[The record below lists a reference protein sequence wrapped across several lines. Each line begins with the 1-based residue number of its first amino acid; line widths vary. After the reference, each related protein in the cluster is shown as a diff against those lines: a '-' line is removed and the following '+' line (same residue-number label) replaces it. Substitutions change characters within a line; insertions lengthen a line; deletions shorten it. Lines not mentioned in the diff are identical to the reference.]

1 MAIFF
6 YVMHQKCPYVGRWFK
21 KAQKRTCVVI
31 KCSLNCSIMI
41 PITQLP
47 KSRVKKAKFG
57 SEKYFFFPVKNV
69 LHQFMR
75 PSCKQKSYNGKF
87 CDSEFTQKSDMIKE
101 TLKQFMKGR
110 NYNCELCNST
120 FTLKS
125 LCNSSRRKKNISW
138 TFQLI
143 HYVFFF
149 YFSAGNFRGNET

>member
-6 YVMHQKCPYVGRWFK
+6 YVMHRKCPYVGRWFK
-21 KAQKRTCVVI
+21 KARKRTCVVI

-57 SEKYFFFPVKNV
+57 SEKSFFFPVKNV

-75 PSCKQKSYNGKF
+75 PHCKQKSYNGKF

-125 LCNSSRRKKNISW
+125 LCNSSRRKKKYILDLSINSLCGFFLFFSW
-138 TFQLI
+138 KF
-143 HYVFFF
+143 
-149 YFSAGNFRGNET
+149 